1 MKLSFIIFLLA
12 LLISSCASTFGNKYV
27 GGDVR
32 LIEIDNGPPIN
43 VFDYQGQRVFQWI
56 YGGGTFTIPQ
66 RTSVY
71 GSASQVGNGAIYS
84 STAITTGGNS
94 ITTDGCVLSFF
105 TDYDEEKNMWVVER
119 FSFPFEIVC

>member
-1 MKLSFIIFLLA
+1 MKLTFVICLLA

-56 YGGGTFTIPQ
+56 YGGGTFTPHKHQ
-66 RTSVY
+66 CY
-71 GSASQVGNGAIYS
+71 GSARKLVMGLFI
-84 STAITTGGNS
+84 
-94 ITTDGCVLSFF
+94 VLQQLQL
-105 TDYDEEKNMWVVER
+105 EG
-119 FSFPFEIVC
+119 IA